1 MDLRF
6 LFRLFDFEANL
17 EVLQSRRGLITED
30 GLLDAVEGAL
40 VFECHGI
47 VAQSGVGLGERL
59 VRLVRLRLG
68 TQLGR
73 KRQGLF
79 QKPERR
85 FGLFFLVVELP

>member
-1 MDLRF
+1 M
-6 LFRLFDFEANL
+6 
-17 EVLQSRRGLITED
+17 
-30 GLLDAVEGAL
+30 
-40 VFECHGI
+40 FECHGI